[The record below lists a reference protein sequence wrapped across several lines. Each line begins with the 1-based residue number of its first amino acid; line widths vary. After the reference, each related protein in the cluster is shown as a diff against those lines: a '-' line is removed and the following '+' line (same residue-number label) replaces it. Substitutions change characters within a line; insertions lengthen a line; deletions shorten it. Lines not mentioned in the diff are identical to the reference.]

1 MQASAVVPPL
11 GVLAKQGSSVHVPS
25 GCPLPNIAQLQLQA
39 MLKYGTEAAA
49 ASTQVLSSKSPPV
62 HVVITPNWWLN
73 WFGPTFFPRHLVDK
87 EIARRFRMSR

>member
-1 MQASAVVPPL
+1 M
-11 GVLAKQGSSVHVPS
+11 
-25 GCPLPNIAQLQLQA
+25 
-39 MLKYGTEAAA
+39 
-49 ASTQVLSSKSPPV
+49 LSSKKPPV

>member
-1 MQASAVVPPL
+1 MVPFFGVCQNKL
-11 GVLAKQGSSVHVPS
+11 GLSGHVPS
-25 GCPLPNIAQLQLQA
+25 DCPFPNIAPLQLQV
-39 MLKYGTEAAA
+39 MLRYGTEATA
-49 ASTQVLSSKSPPV
+49 ASAQVLSSKSPPV